1 VTRKRDLRRVDAIAK
16 EFGMPPD
23 ERREFGDY
31 PENCKRRGDCGSEE
45 NGDFTYDELREKATE
60 FRAEQ
65 P

>member
-1 VTRKRDLRRVDAIAK
+1 
-16 EFGMPPD
+16 MPPD